1 MDFMASN
8 PVSMLIGALALAL
21 VLLVWMLFVRKPKP
35 RKVRHQP
42 AVAITLR
49 QFKALQFLQAA
60 FPDFAVLTQR
70 PLRSLVSPRNPG
82 NSDAAQK
89 ALQALDGLAVDFVIC
104 NEGGKPAYAFDLDAL
119 GSKIVSENARRNA
132 AHKNG
137 ILKSAGVRL
146 ILLKGDP
153 GQWPT
158 PAEFRLKLALAAL
171 QPLTPAGEP
180 EVYEGL
186 MDSTI
191 KTPSSHFQESSIM
204 GMSVLMTLEGDDA
217 EEAWRAARN

>member
-1 MDFMASN
+1 MDLIASN
-8 PVSMLIGALALAL
+8 LVSMLIGALAIAL
-21 VLLVWMLFVRKPKP
+21 VLLIWILFVRKPKP
-35 RKVRHQP
+35 RKVRYQP
-42 AVAITLR
+42 AVAITPR
-49 QFKALQFLQAA
+49 QFKALQYLHAA
-60 FPDFAVLTQR
+60 FPDSAVLVQR

-82 NSDAAQK
+82 NSDAAKK
-89 ALQALDGLAVDFVIC
+89 ALHALDGLVVDFVIC
-104 NEGGKPAYAFDLDAL
+104 TDGGKPAYAFDLDEL

-171 QPLTPAGEP
+171 QPLSPAGEP
-180 EVYEGL
+180 EVYEGQV
-186 MDSTI
+186 DSTI
-191 KTPSSHFQESSIM
+191 KTPSSQFQESSIM

-217 EEAWRAARN
+217 EAAWRAARN